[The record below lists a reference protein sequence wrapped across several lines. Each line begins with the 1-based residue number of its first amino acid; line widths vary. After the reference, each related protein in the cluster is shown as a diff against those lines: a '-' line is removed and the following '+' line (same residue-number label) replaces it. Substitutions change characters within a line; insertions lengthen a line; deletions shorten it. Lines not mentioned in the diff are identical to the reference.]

1 MLFPIRMGFLYK
13 ENDKF
18 NDLNH
23 RKNFY
28 DLNNHNHHNNL
39 NDLSN
44 LNVLNYLSK
53 LNDLDNQ
60 SLIENDDQHIV
71 IVVQC
76 QMGFFLHYIMAR
88 ISYIQWNVD
97 EPRFVLLQY
106 TELDLYSASSL
117 KQQGKHVARLGHTIK
132 LVFVLLLRS
141 AHSIKEKEQMLVV
154 LEAGYIN
161 VSEWRDVSS
170 RGLLFQGTNYM
181 GGKSPTK
188 RV

>member
-1 MLFPIRMGFLYK
+1 MGFLYK

-88 ISYIQWNVD
+88 TSYIQ
-97 EPRFVLLQY
+97 
-106 TELDLYSASSL
+106 
-117 KQQGKHVARLGHTIK
+117 
-132 LVFVLLLRS
+132 
-141 AHSIKEKEQMLVV
+141 
-154 LEAGYIN
+154 
-161 VSEWRDVSS
+161 
-170 RGLLFQGTNYM
+170 
-181 GGKSPTK
+181 
-188 RV
+188 